1 MTHTKLISTVVAGLV
16 AAALSTAAL
25 AAPGLGNAKGLT
37 GVWSGKTHQ
46 EIQPLAEGDDY
57 VDWSQRIT
65 IRAFDG
71 RLSSITASLRYA
83 CPNPTNPMAGD
94 VRLLLSWNVLKKQG
108 PLLGKNG
115 GFSLFVTHMTD
126 PFSGKDVP
134 LYAPVHISGTL
145 GLHGAAGKFTL
156 SKGGCSGRGD
166 WQATRRF

>member
-1 MTHTKLISTVVAGLV
+1 MTHTKLISAAVAGLV

-25 AAPGLGNAKGLT
+25 AAPGLGKPKGLT

-46 EIQPLAEGDDY
+46 EIQPLAEGGDN

-83 CPNPTNPMAGD
+83 CPSPTNPMAGD
-94 VRLLLSWNVLKKQG
+94 VRLLLSWNVLKKEG
-108 PLLGKNG
+108 PALGKTG
-115 GFSLFVTHMTD
+115 GFALYVTHMKD

-134 LYAPVHISGTL
+134 LYAPVRISGTL
-145 GLHGAAGKFTL
+145 GPHGATGTFTL

-166 WQATRRF
+166 WKANRRF